1 MADGTGGV
9 CVTGTAGTQD
19 ERRGTPAAAARG
31 GATAAG
37 GAWRAADRVELGT
50 GLRHELT
57 AIAAVL
63 AGIDRALPGAPW
75 HLKGSSALLGW
86 AGPTARPPADVDL
99 ALPAGPGAALLRAAE
114 LPPGP
119 GGERLRLLRTEPVVF
134 SRPGRVAVHR
144 VLVRV
149 MSGVGGVGEVGG
161 MGGVRPAGG
170 AGGMGGAGAVD
181 GAGAPPGIQV
191 GALTDDVLLNIV
203 LVPDDIAARDTRTA
217 PLAFPAAPGPCV
229 VPAATFGRCLAQK
242 LLRYA
247 RLRDGGKINTRWSDV
262 ADFLIAAAS
271 PRAPLLELTGLR
283 QDVAAEC
290 AALHR
295 PWPAELPPPPAEWL
309 DFWDTATFQ
318 YGWPFGRL
326 SEAVA
331 RVERFWGPV
340 LAVPVA
346 PYGTEGAAP
355 YGPECAARADAA
367 GAADAAGGDAGGAP
381 VRQIWSPTA
390 WEWQPE

>member
-1 MADGTGGV
+1 MADRTGGV
-9 CVTGTAGTQD
+9 CVTGTAGARD
-19 ERRGTPAAAARG
+19 EGRGAPAAVARG
-31 GATAAG
+31 GRATAAG
-37 GAWRAADRVELGT
+37 GAWRAADFTGLDT
-50 GLRHELT
+50 GLRHEL
-57 AIAAVL
+57 AAVAAVL

-86 AGPTARPPADVDL
+86 IGPTARPPADVDL
-99 ALPAGPGAALLRAAE
+99 ALPAGPGGALLRTAE

-119 GGERLRLLRTEPVVF
+119 DGERLRLLRTEPVVF

-144 VLVRV
+144 ALVRV
-149 MSGVGGVGEVGG
+149 MSGVGNVRAAGGVRGVGG
-161 MGGVRPAGG
+161 MGRVD
-170 AGGMGGAGAVD
+170 GMGGAGA
-181 GAGAPPGIQV
+181 APGMQV
-191 GALTDDVLLNIV
+191 GALTDVLLNIV
-203 LVPDDIAARDTRTA
+203 LVPDDIAARDARTA
-217 PLAFPAAPGPCV
+217 PLAFPGAPGPCV

-271 PRAPLLELTGLR
+271 PRAPLLELVRLR

-290 AALHR
+290 AALDR

-318 YGWPFGRL
+318 HGWPFGRL
-326 SEAVA
+326 PEAVA

-340 LAVPVA
+340 LAAPVA
-346 PYGTEGAAP
+346 PYEAEGAAP
-355 YGPECAARADAA
+355 YGAERAAAPYGPARAS
-367 GAADAAGGDAGGAP
+367 GADGDDAP
-381 VRQIWSPTA
+381 VRHIWSPTA
-390 WEWQPE
+390 WEWQAG